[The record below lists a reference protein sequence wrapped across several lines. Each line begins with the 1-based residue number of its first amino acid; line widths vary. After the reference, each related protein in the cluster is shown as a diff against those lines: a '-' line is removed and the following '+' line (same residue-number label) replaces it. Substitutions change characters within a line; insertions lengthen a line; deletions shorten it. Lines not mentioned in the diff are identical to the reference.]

1 MGKRLTRIEPI
12 SAWDS
17 RALGRA
23 DALRRALVADAQLLF
38 PPLAIRNLA
47 WVLRAPALL
56 MLAWLAFT
64 FTIFAMLA
72 MSWRLLQARTSAS

>member
-1 MGKRLTRIEPI
+1 LGKRLTRIEPI

-47 WVLRAPALL
+47 WVLWDPARQCLHD
-56 MLAWLAFT
+56 
-64 FTIFAMLA
+64 
-72 MSWRLLQARTSAS
+72 RVARSIVITGRTQRGQKG